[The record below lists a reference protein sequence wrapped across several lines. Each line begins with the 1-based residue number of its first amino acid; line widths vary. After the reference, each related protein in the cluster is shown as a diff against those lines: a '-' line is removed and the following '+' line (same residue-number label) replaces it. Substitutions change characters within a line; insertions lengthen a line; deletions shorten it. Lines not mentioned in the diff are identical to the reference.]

1 MNLALHTS
9 HRLSIHTPVFWQG
22 DHHDYQS
29 FRLLLLH
36 TTKVVAAIWYHNDF
50 LTHYMDIANDLT
62 LSALSLSSLLPFFF
76 DHFSCV
82 NADGMEFV
90 SLWVHHDHEN
100 YIY

>member
-36 TTKVVAAIWYHNDF
+36 TTKAVAAIWYHNDF
-50 LTHYMDIANDLT
+50 LTHYIDIANDLT
-62 LSALSLSSLLPFFF
+62 LSALSLSSSLLTIL
-76 DHFSCV
+76 
-82 NADGMEFV
+82 AALMQMEWNLYLV
-90 SLWVHHDHEN
+90 P
-100 YIY
+100 